1 MDRASEGCH
10 NWQHIGHLFEVGM
23 DWSYCTTHN
32 GYVHAIPYYIT
43 TGINHNLHDATICL
57 HRILVHTR
65 NSNWFA
71 CHARCYHPNSRIG
84 PIAFDLV
91 ITLTFKSS
99 ISRYYKG
106 VLDCARGGCMV
117 DCYAEVCHRCS
128 RQCYIVARLKWCS
141 RCNCSTST
149 LWRC

>member
-10 NWQHIGHLFEVGM
+10 NWQHIWHLLEVSI
-23 DWSYCTTHN
+23 DWFFCTACN

-43 TGINHNLHDATICL
+43 TGINHNLHDAAVSL
-57 HRILVHTR
+57 HRILVHTC
-65 NSNWFA
+65 NSNRFA
-71 CHARCYHPNSRIG
+71 CHARCDHPNSRIG

-99 ISRYYKG
+99 ISRYCKG
-106 VLDCARGGCMV
+106 FLDGVSSRCMV

-128 RQCYIVARLKWCS
+128 C
-141 RCNCSTST
+141 
-149 LWRC
+149 